1 MNEVIAVR
9 NTLTSL
15 EVAEMME
22 IEHAKL
28 IRKLEGDKK
37 HVGIIPVLTE
47 AQLGVSEYFNVST
60 YKDNSGKENKC
71 YDITK
76 KGCEMIAHKMTGEKG
91 ILFTAKYIERF
102 HAMEDYI
109 KEMHQPQLNHY
120 EQAKAEIDLLGVTAK
135 VLNLNDNSKLLCVT
149 NIYNNHGIPTNIL
162 PQYTESKGQ
171 LLSATELLKRNC
183 VNMSTVKFNKI
194 MIEHGYLE
202 NLSRESKTKDLK
214 IFKSLTSKG
223 LEYGENQ
230 VNPKNPKETQALYY
244 EHKFNE
250 LLHKLNLG

>member
-1 MNEVIAVR
+1 MNEVVAVR

-28 IRKLEGDKK
+28 IRKLEGDSKQ
-37 HVGIIPVLTE
+37 VGIISVLRNAE
-47 AQLGVSEYFNVST
+47 IGVSEYFVEST
-60 YKDNSGKENKC
+60 YKTEGNNKSYKC
-71 YDITK
+71 YNITK

-109 KEMHQPQLNHY
+109 KEIHQPQLNHY

-171 LLSATELLKRNC
+171 LLPATELLKRNS
-183 VNMSTVKFNKI
+183 VNISAIKFNKL
-194 MIEHGYLE
+194 MLE
-202 NLSRESKTKDLK
+202 QGLIAELERPS
-214 IFKSLTSKG
+214 SKG
-223 LEYGENQ
+223 TKKFKTLVDTYWGENQ
-230 VNPKNPKETQALYY
+230 TCPKIPKETQILYY
-244 EHKFNE
+244 SDKFKE

>member
-22 IEHAKL
+22 MRHDNVIAKIKGYEEIL
-28 IRKLEGDKK
+28 GNDPTLKLR
-37 HVGIIPVLTE
+37 
-47 AQLGVSEYFNVST
+47 AAEYFIKST
-60 YKDNSGKENKC
+60 YLDLNNQQRPC
-71 YDITK
+71 YQVTK

-91 ILFTAKYIERF
+91 VLFTAKYIERF
-102 HAMEDYI
+102 HEMEDYI

-135 VLNLNDNSKLLCVT
+135 VLNLNDNSKLLCVA

-171 LLSATELLKRNC
+171 LLPATELLKRNN
-183 VNMSTVKFNKI
+183 VNISTIKFNKL
-194 MIEHGYLE
+194 MMEHGIIE
-202 NLSRESKTKDLK
+202 EKTRPSSKGTKK
-214 IFKSLTSKG
+214 YKSLTNTY
-223 LEYGENQ
+223 YGENQ
-230 VNPKNPKETQALYY
+230 VSPKSPKETQALYY
-244 EHKFNE
+244 EHKFTE

>member
-15 EVAEMME
+15 EVAEM
-22 IEHAKL
+22 IGIRHDSL
-28 IRKLEGDKK
+28 IRKLEGDSKQ
-37 HVGIIPVLTE
+37 VGIVATLRDHDFVVT
-47 AQLGVSEYFNVST
+47 EYFVEST
-60 YKDNSGKENKC
+60 YLDSQNKERKC
-71 YDITK
+71 YEITK

-102 HAMEDYI
+102 HEMGDYI

-171 LLSATELLKRNC
+171 LLPATELLKRNGI
-183 VNMSTVKFNKI
+183 NMSAIKFNKL
-194 MIEHGYLE
+194 MLE
-202 NLSRESKTKDLK
+202 QGLIAELERPS
-214 IFKSLTSKG
+214 SKG
-223 LEYGENQ
+223 TKKFKTLANTYWGENQ
-230 VNPKNPKETQALYY
+230 TCPKNPKETQILYY
-244 EHKFNE
+244 ADKFGE

>member
-1 MNEVIAVR
+1 MNEVIVVR

-15 EVAEMME
+15 EVAEM
-22 IEHAKL
+22 IGIRHDSL
-28 IRKLEGDKK
+28 IRKLEGDSKQ
-37 HVGIIPVLTE
+37 VGIVATLRDHDFVVT
-47 AQLGVSEYFNVST
+47 EYFVEST
-60 YKDNSGKENKC
+60 YLDSQNKERKC
-71 YDITK
+71 YEITK

-91 ILFTAKYIERF
+91 IIFTAKYIERF
-102 HAMEDYI
+102 HTMEDYI

-171 LLSATELLKRNC
+171 LLPATELLKRSN
-183 VNMSTVKFNKI
+183 VNMSAIKFNKL
-194 MIEHGYLE
+194 MIDHGIIE
-202 NLSRESKTKDLK
+202 EKARPSSKGIKK
-214 IFKSLTSKG
+214 YKSLTNTY
-223 LEYGENQ
+223 YGENQ
-230 VNPKNPKETQALYY
+230 VSPKNPKETQILYY
-244 EHKFNE
+244 EHRFNE